1 MPPSAHGLHHAVGFF
16 LAYFE
21 HHRRIST
28 GNLHGHS

>member
-1 MPPSAHGLHHAVGFF
+1 MPPSAHGLRHAAVFF

-21 HHRRIST
+21 HRRRIFI

>member
-1 MPPSAHGLHHAVGFF
+1 MPPSAHGLHHAAGFF

-21 HHRRIST
+21 HRRRIFI